1 MDHSSEKPIP
11 HDHPARANIGGA
23 TFGSRL
29 RMIAYKEFIHVRR
42 DPIMPRLIIL
52 LPILVLILF
61 GYALNT
67 TVKNVPLAVFDASQ
81 DRISKAIV
89 KAFSSEE
96 RFSPVVVDSS
106 QAALE
111 AVRTGVARAVLEIPK
126 GALAAARKNE
136 ALELTFRV
144 DGSDPNMTAQMG
156 VFAADSIKEVSERLL
171 AGRALTNSSFSMPL
185 SVTQDVLYNPD
196 KRTAV
201 FMVPGIIG
209 LVLSLITVLLTA
221 VAVVRERE
229 VGTMESL
236 IATPVR
242 PLEVVI
248 GKVIPYFGFG
258 LLDAALVLGVG
269 VWLFKV
275 PMNGDVWLLVLA
287 SILFVLGSLGIGV
300 VISTLARNQMQA
312 MFATL
317 AFVFPNMFLSG
328 MLFPLEGMNPFFQGI
343 SYVIPLR
350 YFLKVTR
357 GVMLRGAGLENLSL
371 EFIAL
376 TVFAVLMLLVA
387 SLRFKKTL

>member
-1 MDHSSEKPIP
+1 MDNTLQQTGRVRK
-11 HDHPARANIGGA
+11 GA
-23 TFGSRL
+23 TFASRL
-29 RMIAYKEFIHVRR
+29 RAVAYKEFIHVRR

-81 DRISKAIV
+81 DRVSRAVIA
-89 KAFSSEE
+89 AFSSGE
-96 RFSPVVVDSS
+96 RFVALPVDSPR
-106 QAALE
+106 AALE
-111 AVRTGVARAVLEIPK
+111 AVRTGHARAILEIPK
-126 GALAAARKNE
+126 GALQAARSHKVL
-136 ALELTFRV
+136 ALTFRV

-156 VFAADSIKEVSERLL
+156 VFAADSTKEISQRLL
-171 AGRALTNSSFSMPL
+171 AGRSLTDSSFAMPL
-185 SVTQDVLYNPD
+185 SVTQDVLYNPE

-275 PMNGDVWLLVLA
+275 PMNGDLWLLVWA
-287 SILFVLGSLGIGV
+287 SVLFVLGSLGIGV

-328 MLFPLEGMNPFFQGI
+328 MLFPLEGMNPFFQAL
-343 SYVIPLR
+343 SYVVPLR

-357 GVMLRGAGLENLSL
+357 GVMLRGAGLESLTL
-371 EFIAL
+371 EFTAL
-376 TVFAVLMLLVA
+376 SIFALLMLGVA